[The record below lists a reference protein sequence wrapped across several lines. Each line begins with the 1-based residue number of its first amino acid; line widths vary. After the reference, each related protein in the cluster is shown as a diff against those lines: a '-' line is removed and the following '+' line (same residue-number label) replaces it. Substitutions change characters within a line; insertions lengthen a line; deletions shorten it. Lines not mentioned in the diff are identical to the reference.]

1 MVIMQII
8 KTVLDIIKTVLNNS
22 LMGLTLEE
30 EIYERPCIVDDSKNS
45 RKISIFTDGTPFI
58 GGRKCNVRCLVIS
71 TLCGSS

>member
-1 MVIMQII
+1 MLIMQII
-8 KTVLDIIKTVLNNS
+8 KTVLVDIIKTVLNNS
-22 LMGLTLEE
+22 IGLTLEE

-45 RKISIFTDGTPFI
+45 RKISIFTFI